1 MSNNSEFLAI
11 AKSSDLWRYISAV
24 IMTVTSEGQFEACPK
39 GIEFRSKSCEAFI
52 DIAIP
57 SAVFQQFYCPT
68 LLKFGLRLPE
78 FSKIIKRVDH
88 NFPIEVCIQDR
99 SIVITTIGAFF
110 SCYKSNLIESSP
122 SVSPVKEIA
131 FDVTLVIRTETLAA
145 ILDDIEVFSEDVT
158 LKTTHEP
165 DLVTIFSGISDRG
178 SAAIAATKNNGIA
191 NIRQHTSM
199 RERCEGTYSLRLIS
213 DLLDSIGAASEYVQL
228 EYSSGGTLRLKFLLL
243 GYVTIHLYVAAHT

>member
-1 MSNNSEFLAI
+1 MSNNSQFLAVC
-11 AKSSDLWRYISAV
+11 KSSDLWRYISAV

-57 SAVFQQFYCPT
+57 SSAFQQFYCPT
-68 LLKFGLRLPE
+68 LLKFGLRLAE
-78 FSKIIKRVDH
+78 FSKIIKRVDN

-122 SVSPVKEIA
+122 SISPVKEIA

-158 LKTTHEP
+158 LRTTYEP
-165 DLVTIFSGISDRG
+165 DLVTTFSGISDRG
-178 SAAIAATKNNGIA
+178 SAAVAVTKNNGIP
-191 NIRQHTSM
+191 NT
-199 RERCEGTYSLRLIS
+199 
-213 DLLDSIGAASEYVQL
+213 
-228 EYSSGGTLRLKFLLL
+228 
-243 GYVTIHLYVAAHT
+243 